1 MYIREDLG
9 ELVHRIMEAQK
20 SHELASPSWRTR
32 IACDVTQSY
41 YKSLRTRGAKGVRPN
56 LNLKTQEAEVPMSK
70 GRRTAMP
77 QFKQSRFALSLLFCS
92 IQAFSGLDNIH
103 PHW

>member
-9 ELVHRIMEAQK
+9 ELVHRIMEAKK

-77 QFKQSRFALSLLFCS
+77 QFKQSIFALSLLFCS